1 MSDSHAAGP
10 STRAWIIWTVGVVAY
25 LLAVTNRTSLSAVGL
40 DAADR
45 FHADASTL
53 SMFAVLQLAV
63 YGFMQLPVGVLLDRV
78 GARPIMSAGMA
89 LMGAGQLLMALSPNV
104 GVAIFARMLLGA
116 GDAAVFPSLMRLIAL
131 WFPAQRG
138 PVMVQV
144 TGLVG
149 QAGQLVALIPLAA
162 LLHATT
168 WTTAFGSVAGLSV
181 LFTILVFGVIRN
193 RPPERDADVSVD
205 TATGTI
211 AVVTSSI
218 DTSVGIRA
226 AWRNSG
232 TRLAFWSHFTTPFAG
247 TAFIMLW
254 GIPFLTAGEGL
265 SRAQASLVTTIY
277 VVVGMALGPMVG
289 ALSSAVPMQRSRN
302 LVLPTIA
309 VQLVMWCIVLAW
321 PGPAPL
327 WLLVLLAVALG
338 TGGPASMVAFDLAR
352 MHNPGHRLSTA
363 TGVTNVGGF
372 LAALITIF
380 LIGVALDLLHA
391 GTPQTYNLDAFR
403 IAFLTQVPIWALGTT
418 FILRERHRTRRRMG
432 LHWWRS
438 GGPTDRISDVG
449 GPR

>member
-1 MSDSHAAGP
+1 MPDIHAPGP
-10 STRAWIIWTVGVVAY
+10 STRAWIIWTVGVAAY
-25 LLAVTNRTSLSAVGL
+25 LLAVTNRTSLSAAGL

-78 GARPIMSAGMA
+78 GARPIMTVGMT
-89 LMGAGQLLMALSPNV
+89 LMAIGQLLMAFSPNV
-104 GVAIFARMLLGA
+104 GIAIFARMLLGA

-168 WTTAFGSVAGLSV
+168 WSIAFGSVAGLSA
-181 LFTILVFGVIRN
+181 LFAILVFAVIRN
-193 RPPERDADVSVD
+193 RPPDRESDVSID
-205 TATGTI
+205 TDTGAIST
-211 AVVTSSI
+211 VTSAM
-218 DTSVGIRA
+218 DTSVGMRA
-226 AWRNSG
+226 AWANSG
-232 TRLAFWSHFTTPFAG
+232 TRLAFWTHFTTPFAG

-265 SRAQASLVTTIY
+265 TPAQASLVTTVY
-277 VVVGMALGPMVG
+277 VVVGMLLGPMMG
-289 ALSSAVPMQRSRN
+289 ALSSAVPHQRSRN
-302 LVLPTIA
+302 LVLPTVA
-309 VQLVMWCIVLAW
+309 VQLIMWCTVIAW

-327 WLLVLLAVALG
+327 WLLILLAVALG
-338 TGGPASMVAFDLAR
+338 TGGPASMVAFDVAR
-352 MHNPGHRLSTA
+352 MHNPSHRLSTA
-363 TGVTNVGGF
+363 TGITNVGGF
-372 LAALITIF
+372 LAALIAIF
-380 LIGVALDLLHA
+380 LIGVALDLLGA

-403 IAFLTQVPIWALGTT
+403 LAFLTQVPIWSVGIF
-418 FILRERHRTRRRMG
+418 FIIRERHRTRRRLGM
-432 LHWWRS
+432 HWWR
-438 GGPTDRISDVG
+438 
-449 GPR
+449 

>member
-1 MSDSHAAGP
+1 MPDTHAPGP
-10 STRAWIIWTVGVVAY
+10 TTRAWIIWAVGVAAY
-25 LLAVTNRTSLSAVGL
+25 LLAVTNRTSLSAAGL

-78 GARPIMSAGMA
+78 GARPIMTVGMT
-89 LMGAGQLLMALSPNV
+89 LMAVGQLLMAFSPNV

-168 WTTAFGSVAGLSV
+168 WTIAFGSVAGLSA
-181 LFTILVFGVIRN
+181 LFAILVFAVIRN
-193 RPPERDADVSVD
+193 RPPERAADVSVD
-205 TATGTI
+205 TDTGAIST
-211 AVVTSSI
+211 VTSAI
-218 DTSVGIRA
+218 DTSVGLRA
-226 AWRNSG
+226 AWANSG
-232 TRLAFWSHFTTPFAG
+232 TRLAFWTHFTTPFAG

-265 SRAQASLVTTIY
+265 TPAQASLVTTVY
-277 VVVGMALGPMVG
+277 VVVGMALGPMMG
-289 ALSSAVPMQRSRN
+289 ALSTAVPNQRSRN
-302 LVLPTIA
+302 LVLPTVL
-309 VQLVMWCIVLAW
+309 VQVIMWCTVIAW

-327 WLLVLLAVALG
+327 WLLILLAVALG
-338 TGGPASMVAFDLAR
+338 TGGPASMVAFDVAR
-352 MHNPGHRLSTA
+352 MLNPSHRLSTA
-363 TGVTNVGGF
+363 TGITNVGGF
-372 LAALITIF
+372 LAALIAIF
-380 LIGVALDLLHA
+380 LIGVALDLLGA
-391 GTPQTYNLDAFR
+391 GTPQTYNLGAFR
-403 IAFLTQVPIWALGTT
+403 LAFLTQVPIWSVGVF
-418 FILRERHRTRRRMG
+418 FIIRERHRTRRRLG
-432 LHWWRS
+432 LHWWR
-438 GGPTDRISDVG
+438 
-449 GPR
+449 